1 MNREDLKD
9 YKNNQE
15 WIKDKLEYIEEQ
27 KAMLYKITATLNDM
41 PVRK

>member
-1 MNREDLKD
+1 MNREDLKN
-9 YKNNQE
+9 YKNNKE

-27 KAMLYKITATLNDM
+27 KTMLYKITATLSDM